1 MNIVLMHY
9 TAPPEV
15 GGVETALARQAQ
27 LLDRA
32 GHQVRIVTGRGE
44 VWNARIP
51 VEVIPL
57 LDYRHP
63 QVLRVKAALDSGEVP
78 QDFQPLVESIQVR
91 LERAIEGADVV
102 IAHNVASLH
111 RNLAFTAALYNI
123 FHQENSPRLI
133 LWHHDLAWTI
143 PRFQREIH
151 PGWPWSLLSQAW
163 PSARQVAVSP
173 ERREQLADLT
183 GLPLW
188 EITVVPVGLDL
199 ADFLNLPSKA
209 AALIDQLDLT
219 MAAPILLTPTRVT
232 RRKNL
237 ELAIGVLAEL
247 RKWMPEA
254 TLVITGPSS
263 SSPLNR
269 QYFDQ
274 LKQQRKELGLEGAV
288 HLLAEIVPE
297 RLSDT
302 VLAGFFRFSDALLLT
317 SREEGFGMP
326 LLEAGLARLPI
337 FCTGLP
343 SLRALALE
351 WATYFSTVDDPAN
364 IAGLI
369 YKRLHND
376 PQYEMRVRVRRDY
389 TWKAVYQ
396 NKVEPLLS

>member
-1 MNIVLMHY
+1 MNIVLLHY

-27 LLDRA
+27 LLTRA
-32 GHQVRIVTGRGE
+32 GHQVRIVTGRGA

-63 QVLRVKAALDSGEVP
+63 HVLRLKAGLDEGVVP
-78 QDFQPLVESIQVR
+78 EDFQGLVDTIQAR
-91 LERAIEGADVV
+91 LEIAIEGVDVV
-102 IAHNVASLH
+102 IAHNIASMH
-111 RNLAFTAALYNI
+111 HNLAFTAALDNI
-123 FHQENSPRLI
+123 FRKAGQPRLI

-143 PRFQREIH
+143 PRYQREIH
-151 PGWPWSLLSQAW
+151 PGWPWSLLSQVW
-163 PSARQVAVSP
+163 PGAKQVAVSP

-188 EITVVPVGLDL
+188 EITVVPAGLDM
-199 ADFLNLPSKA
+199 ADFLDLPARVS
-209 AALIDQLDLT
+209 ALIDQLDLT
-219 MAAPILLTPTRVT
+219 MSAPILLAPVRIT

-237 ELAIGVLAEL
+237 ELGIETVGQL
-247 RKWMPEA
+247 RKWMPDVA
-254 TLVITGPSS
+254 LVVTGPISQ
-263 SSPLNR
+263 SPLNR
-269 QYFDQ
+269 QYFEQ
-274 LKQQRKELGLEGAV
+274 LLQLRKQLGLEGTV
-288 HLLAEIVPE
+288 HLLAEVATEDLP
-297 RLSDT
+297 DA
-302 VLAGFFRFSDALLLT
+302 VVAGFFRLADGMLLT

-351 WATYFSTVDDPAN
+351 WATYFSPVDEPAHV
-364 IAGLI
+364 AELI
-369 YKRLHND
+369 YKRLHSD
-376 PQYEMRVRVRRDY
+376 PQYQMRVRVRRDY

-396 NKVEPLLS
+396 NKVEPLLA

>member
-15 GGVETALARQAQ
+15 GGVETSIARQAQ
-27 LLDRA
+27 LLARA

-44 VWNARIP
+44 TWNARIP
-51 VEVIPL
+51 VEIIPL

-63 QVLRVKAALDSGEVP
+63 QVLRVKASLDAGEVP
-78 QDFQPLVESIQVR
+78 EDFQPLVDSIQAR
-91 LERAIEGADVV
+91 LERAVEGADVV

-123 FHQENSPRLI
+123 FHQNDTPRLI

-143 PRFQREIH
+143 PRFQRQIH
-151 PGWPWSLLSQAW
+151 PGWPWSLLSEAW
-163 PSARQVAVSP
+163 PGARQVAVSP

-188 EITVVPVGLDL
+188 EITVIAAGLDL
-199 ADFLNLPSKA
+199 ADFLELPPKA

-219 MAAPILLTPTRVT
+219 MAAPVLLTPTRIT

-237 ELAIGVLAEL
+237 ELAINTVAEL
-247 RKWMPEA
+247 RKWMPDA
-254 TLVITGPSS
+254 TLIITGPSAP
-263 SSPLNR
+263 SPLNR

-274 LKQQRKELGLEGAV
+274 LKQQRKDLGLEGAV
-288 HLLAEIVPE
+288 HLLAEVSPE
-297 RLSDT
+297 GLTDA
-302 VLAGFFRFSDALLLT
+302 VIAGFYRFADGLLLT

-326 LLEAGLARLPI
+326 LLEAGLAGLPI
-337 FCTGLP
+337 FCTNLP

-351 WATYFSTVDDPAN
+351 WATYFSPVDNPTN

-376 PQYEMRVRVRRDY
+376 PLYQMRVRVRRDY
-389 TWKAVYQ
+389 TWKAVYK